1 MLNFS
6 SKGLKVNSKQADV
19 IGTVKGLTR
28 VSGWSES
35 VTTDPVPPGEVRFH
49 WPNPYYKNS
58 SREDTHHAHP

>member
-35 VTTDPVPPGEVRFH
+35 VTTDPVPPGE
-49 WPNPYYKNS
+49 Y
-58 SREDTHHAHP
+58 AHPIDKVSPPVIKGQA